1 MTSRKLTQ
9 MFLAL
14 MALTMLSLSALAAD
28 PGTPIPATSAV
39 SDQKAGSVLIYNLY
53 ASSSTNPAAEN
64 TRLNITNTN
73 STSGVFVHLFFVDGK
88 TCSVADSY
96 ICLSKSQTTSILA
109 SDVDPDV
116 MGYVVAVAVDS
127 NGCPIKA
134 NDLIGDEFVKLA
146 SGHAANLGAEAIAAL
161 KTPACPAGAFSTFLF
176 FDNVDYNP
184 LPRVLAIDNVA
195 SAKDGNDTLLVLN
208 RISGSLVDGAFGIG
222 PVFGIL
228 YDELESGHSFT
239 FSGGCQLKASLSDSF
254 PRTTPRYTG
263 VVPAGSTGWLKF
275 WATNNRALLGAVI
288 NKNTQASA
296 TAFNGGHNLHKL
308 TTTTAGAYEIPVFT
322 AMCN

>member
-161 KTPACPAGAFSTFLF
+161 VTPACPAGAFSTVLF

-208 RISGSLVDGAFGIG
+208 RIGGSLVDGAFSIG

-228 YDELESGHSFT
+228 FDELESGHSFSFT
-239 FSGGCQLKASLSDSF
+239 GGCQLRATLSDSF
-254 PRTTPRYTG
+254 PRTTPRYTS

-275 WATNNRALLGAVI
+275 WATSDRALLGAVF
-288 NKNTQASA
+288 NKNAQASA
-296 TAFNGGHNLHKL
+296 TSFNGAHNLHKL
-308 TTTTAGAYEIPVFT
+308 TTTTAGSYTIPVFT